1 MIVSFTLNTQC
12 EHTFGRM
19 CRLWSPQYKKDLR
32 GASRCAAADC
42 TRLSR
47 DWLENHALHTKCI
60 HLWVHEAHSFR
71 VLLEGSRCRSAVYVY
86 SGGRYCH
93 HHHHRH
99 GMIVMRH
106 KTSEER
112 IHSREDHN
120 LLRVVVKC
128 PQGAAVV
135 GPKQVVQPSGGEVS
149 WPPHGTD
156 NRARRLI
163 YICFIYY

>member
-1 MIVSFTLNTQC
+1 MYLIFLIVYSVNILLAECVDFGVHSIRKILEALLAALRLTARASAETDWRITHFTQNAYI
-12 EHTFGRM
+12 
-19 CRLWSPQYKKDLR
+19 S
-32 GASRCAAADC
+32 
-42 TRLSR
+42 
-47 DWLENHALHTKCI
+47 
-60 HLWVHEAHSFR
+60 WVHEAHSFR

-135 GPKQVVQPSGGEVS
+135 GPKQVVQPGGEVS

-163 YICFIYY
+163 YICFIYH